1 MNITESLVPDGLRLF
16 KERSA
21 SAARRVAVL
30 VGSGG
35 LVTSYS
41 KGSGECT
48 EYSVDIEKQECSCGL
63 WALYKY
69 PCACAIAVAMKQG
82 LQPERFVEANCHSS
96 YYLCSEALEDIA
108 RRLKT
113 ILAPTTEELRNVRI
127 SYIYDSNS

>member
-41 KGSGECT
+41 KGSGEYT
-48 EYSVDIEKQECSCGL
+48 EYSVDIEMLVKGKERSVVAEAKSRKL
-63 WALYKY
+63 WDVHIHRLTL
-69 PCACAIAVAMKQG
+69 VQ
-82 LQPERFVEANCHSS
+82 
-96 YYLCSEALEDIA
+96 
-108 RRLKT
+108 RRAK
-113 ILAPTTEELRNVRI
+113 PI
-127 SYIYDSNS
+127 S